1 MSSATASTSAATYD
15 TPKYRSRKQ
24 QGRRHQRPRLFQV
37 RLGDYVLMQT
47 LGEGEYGKVK
57 LGIHSS
63 TKQEV
68 LSIYK

>member
-1 MSSATASTSAATYD
+1 MSSAIASSSSAATYD
-15 TPKYRSRKQ
+15 TPVYRSRRR

-63 TKQEV
+63 TRQEV
-68 LSIYK
+68 VS

>member
-1 MSSATASTSAATYD
+1 MSSATASSSAATYD
-15 TPKYRSRKQ
+15 TPRYRSRK

-68 LSIYK
+68 HGIYK